1 MPYGSVLCIAGREY
15 SHVCFQH
22 KVDGQLSFSSLLTDM
37 VSGLPAQWNDKDLR
51 QACMQ
56 LYVTWAGPCV
66 STDTACSS
74 SLVAA
79 HLAARA
85 LAGGEAASALAGG
98 ANAMLLSATTA
109 GICQLQACLQLH
121 CSGD

>member
-1 MPYGSVLCIAGREY
+1 MLIP
-15 SHVCFQH
+15 
-22 KVDGQLSFSSLLTDM
+22 
-37 VSGLPAQWNDKDLR
+37 
-51 QACMQ
+51 
-56 LYVTWAGPCV
+56 AGPCV

-98 ANAMLLSATTA
+98 ANATLLSATTA
-109 GICQLQACLQLH
+109 GICQLQACFQPFFLA
-121 CSGD
+121 SKPDD